1 MMDRKYLITRMDGR
15 IYSFLLDGRKAIEI
29 HCDPVGATDYALD
42 SIYIGKIKNIA
53 KNIGA
58 AFVEIASGVV
68 CHLALDDMNY
78 PVYTKK
84 GSSKLPQAGDELL
97 VQVSREGMKTKY
109 PSVTTRLTLHGKYV
123 LLTTGKGKNSVSSK
137 LSKAERERLLSVAAG
152 RRKAADHKPGART
165 SEQNA
170 DPAAAARESGDETDA
185 AYSWLFRTNA
195 GGAPEELLVRDME
208 RLSSRYEALMAHAQY
223 RSCFSCIQKTPAA
236 YLRRL
241 SNLYDSEAE
250 QILTDD
256 GDLYR
261 EAEAYLREYQPEDL
275 DRLFFYQD
283 ELLPMDKLY
292 SLQTQ
297 LSEALRDH
305 VWLKSGGY
313 LVIQPTE
320 ALTVIDVNT
329 GKFEGGKKRE
339 EAFLKI
345 NREAAAEIARQ
356 LRLRNLSGI
365 VIVDFINL
373 EEDASR
379 KLLLAE
385 FETELRKDPVRT
397 TLVDMTKLSLV
408 ELTRQKRE
416 RPLTEQIYMSD
427 QRRLNEGTR

>member
-15 IYSFLLDGRKAIEI
+15 ICSFLMDGHKTVEI
-29 HCDPVGATDYALD
+29 HCDPAETADYALE

-58 AFVEIASGVV
+58 AFVEIAPGVV
-68 CHLALDDMNY
+68 CHLALDDMKQ

-97 VQVSREGMKTKY
+97 VQISREGMKAKY
-109 PSVTTRLTLHGKYV
+109 PSVTTRLTFHGKYV

-137 LSKAERERLLSVAAG
+137 LPKAEKERLLSVVAD
-152 RRKAADHKPGART
+152 RRKA
-165 SEQNA
+165 
-170 DPAAAARESGDETDA
+170 A

-208 RLSSRYEALMAHAQY
+208 RLSARYEAMMAHAQY
-223 RSCFSCIQKTPAA
+223 RGCFSCIQKAPAA

-250 QILTDD
+250 QILTDNR
-256 GDLYR
+256 DLYR
-261 EAEAYLREYQPEDL
+261 ELEVYLGEYQPEDL
-275 DRLFFYQD
+275 GKLSFYQD
-283 ELLPMDKLY
+283 ELLSMEKLY
-292 SLQTQ
+292 SLETQ
-297 LSEALRDH
+297 LSEALRER

-356 LRLRNLSGI
+356 LRIRNLSGI
-365 VIVDFINL
+365 IIVDFINL

-379 KLLLAE
+379 KLLLDE
-385 FETELRKDPVRT
+385 FESELRKDPVRT

-416 RPLTEQIYMSD
+416 RPLSEQIHVRISGALM
-427 QRRLNEGTR
+427 NEGTR